1 MSDGIEPIRGGVFLK
16 TLHNI
21 QRNMLVKQVRL
32 LSRAHVEP
40 SNLEKMKVCRATL
53 LFSPTIIAILEYLQK
68 NPRSHEKAAQF
79 QDCRLTITFIKYVR
93 WWYDLHDI
101 SGRKSRERPFNKTEG
116 DRLAWLEVD
125 FISYLENVRRESMKA
140 HMQSLMKE
148 TYEANIIQ

>member
-16 TLHNI
+16 TLYNI

-79 QDCRLTITFIKYVR
+79 QDCRLTITFIKYVG

-101 SGRKSRERPFNKTEG
+101 SGRKSRERPFNKTED